1 MTAKTKDD
9 PPVEPTPG
17 DDLGQLGDAPGD
29 LEPAAPAEPTLEELG
44 AQTRL
49 LIMQAIV
56 EALSPDSGGGVNIVF
71 AEQAAKVYRLLFD
84 GDLL

>member
-17 DDLGQLGDAPGD
+17 DDLGQLGD